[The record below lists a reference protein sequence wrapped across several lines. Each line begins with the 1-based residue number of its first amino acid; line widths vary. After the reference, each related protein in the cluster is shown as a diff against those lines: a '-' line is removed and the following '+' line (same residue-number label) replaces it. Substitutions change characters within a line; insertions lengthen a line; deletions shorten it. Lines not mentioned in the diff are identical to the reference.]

1 MTISGDGLLGWPKP
15 VAGSYAVTVTAK
27 DTVTGL
33 SGKGVVTV
41 QIATPALAP
50 VVTPASIT
58 GWVGTAVSSKLT
70 VSAQNAVTYSLA
82 GAPSGLTIAS
92 TGTLSWVK
100 PVLGSYTFVVIAKDS
115 KNGLSGQGEVKLTIE
130 AAPVPPSV
138 GSDTIVGKAGTALN
152 FTVKLSTSHAVGLS
166 LAGQPSGMTISG
178 NGLVSWPNPVAGNYS
193 VKVTAKD
200 SITGLAA
207 TGTYTVRIEALPVAP
222 VVTSASVSGK
232 AGTALK
238 FTIAVKS
245 TNGANLAVNGAPA
258 GMVISS
264 VGVVSW
270 ANPVAGV
277 YTLLV
282 TATDSKNGL
291 SGQGSI
297 TITIARVPVA
307 PALSATALAGKVGTA
322 LTGTITVTDDPDS
335 KSISIGVTGIPIG
348 MVITPAG
355 RSLKLVWTSPV
366 KGSYTIAVTAK
377 NSFGLISKLNVPM
390 TIAAR

>member
-1 MTISGDGLLGWPKP
+1 
-15 VAGSYAVTVTAK
+15 
-27 DTVTGL
+27 
-33 SGKGVVTV
+33 
-41 QIATPALAP
+41 
-50 VVTPASIT
+50 
-58 GWVGTAVSSKLT
+58 
-70 VSAQNAVTYSLA
+70 
-82 GAPSGLTIAS
+82 
-92 TGTLSWVK
+92 
-100 PVLGSYTFVVIAKDS
+100 
-115 KNGLSGQGEVKLTIE
+115 
-130 AAPVPPSV
+130 
-138 GSDTIVGKAGTALN
+138 
-152 FTVKLSTSHAVGLS
+152 
-166 LAGQPSGMTISG
+166 
-178 NGLVSWPNPVAGNYS
+178 
-193 VKVTAKD
+193 
-200 SITGLAA
+200 
-207 TGTYTVRIEALPVAP
+207 VAP

-277 YTLLV
+277 YTLLL

-291 SGQGSI
+291 SGQGTI

-335 KSISIGVTGIPIG
+335 KSIAIGVTGIPIG
-348 MVITPAG
+348 MVITPNG

-366 KGSYTIAVTAK
+366 KGSYSIAVTAK